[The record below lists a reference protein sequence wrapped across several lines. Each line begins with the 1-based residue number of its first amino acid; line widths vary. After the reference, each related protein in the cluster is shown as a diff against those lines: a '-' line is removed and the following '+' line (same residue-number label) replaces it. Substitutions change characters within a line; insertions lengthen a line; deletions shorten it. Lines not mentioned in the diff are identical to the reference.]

1 MSIRFLNLSSQQEPD
16 NATIVFIFFNS
27 PKTKTMN
34 DLQHS
39 KNFKLSEF
47 TASGVKVSV
56 YPCSNAAIFSS
67 HTASVWSNVLSWA
80 LSISITAVT
89 LPLPMMGTTISL
101 LETEEQAM

>member
-1 MSIRFLNLSSQQEPD
+1 MSIRFLNLCSQQEPD

-27 PKTKTMN
+27 PKTMN
-34 DLQHS
+34 NLQFS